1 MGWTLPNI
9 VADLGGAVEAHA
21 HPLVSDLGGVTHTPP
36 HVDHDIRSGSAT
48 APTASIYQRAKNW
61 AQVAETVA
69 SFPEKM
75 GWEKIKSYA
84 NAPVPDT
91 AAKLL
96 PQKYQPLAKEFAIP
110 PELRVGP
117 AIAKPL
123 TNYLESE
130 GYHKSANALRAY
142 AGIEEGEADFVHSM
156 ESPTGLAMAYSGG
169 KLLDMGVA
177 GRVLDR
183 LIAGGFSIQSL
194 HDAYKNAPDVAKAV
208 DSGDYEQAARA
219 MTNYFGSAAFA
230 GAMMAGA
237 VEAKPKA
244 AWETAPQEAWETT
257 PQEET
262 QPERPALPSGE
273 DKEISLKPASPSEIS
288 LKPGQYRIV
297 PDTPKADISASGPEW
312 ERQIVAR
319 KKGNVVGGVGYK
331 VDRDGKAMVYGAV
344 VSPDHRNQGIAT
356 NMYEHVIRDAKASG
370 AKQVTSDS
378 TGVSTAAK
386 GVWNKLA
393 AKGYP
398 VQEITHPNGM
408 SGFAID
414 LGQLDLKTAEPPT
427 TTFGED
433 SNGRYATASDLPAHV
448 RVYVP
453 DRLQG
458 EDAIKYADEKLD
470 LQRQFLAS
478 RQKSAPRNSGIP
490 EVSQGANDYN
500 ATQNRPPVV
509 ASNEPIDAEFGKRTA
524 DAYSLMEHNPSDPR
538 VQRSYAA
545 FKQDVKNQWDYATKV
560 LGIQFEP
567 TTEDPYKGGTLSP
580 SQEMEADVRDNH
592 HLSFYTPENLPSAH
606 PLTEVDPET
615 GLTYNQMFRAVHD
628 LFGHAAHG
636 NQFGPTGERNA
647 YLDHAQMF
655 SHAAIPALTAETHG
669 QNSWVNFGNHLRNA
683 EGNIPKKG
691 EPGYIPPKERPF
703 AEQKAG
709 WLPRRFQTQPTLHP
723 DLQVIVDK
731 YGITNR
737 VDKVMQGAS
746 FITPDGKFIPL
757 GAITHPE
764 AIETLTGERP
774 EEDKEALGE
783 KLSQNWEPTRDSR
796 VRFLNETGAI
806 RVRAS
811 NDRAGKTLHISVPAE
826 GVTPE
831 QLESMRRL
839 VSQQGR
845 YGNVVLERA
854 DVTPETA
861 DILSRYKEFARPSDV
876 EDMLHEIAAHP
887 ETKDTANLML
897 KKGLPEYQEGGPHL
911 QIPSYLLGPQMGTTE
926 STVGHEY
933 GHVLEAALRN
943 AGKPLDGIMSHLHGT
958 MRNLQALG
966 GVALGANP
974 ELTRDVLEYGRKDGL
989 QKLSSNGLPHYRNA
1003 LDRFL
1008 AGGVVEDEYYNVP
1021 WETNE
1026 GKRNDVEKAIRL
1038 LQSAGLDSPKQ
1049 WAAEIQASHDRIR
1062 HDLQIPGMRDIF
1074 MKYASSREEGLSPEY
1089 HASLNRLENFV
1100 NEVKNHY
1107 EIQKGPQTLAN
1118 RGRLP
1123 QIGSPT
1129 PARETNVGQ
1138 RRGIG
1143 GLAGGGKAGAEPG
1156 AGRRNVET
1164 AEGEQSLDQ
1173 VPFPEPEA
1181 SEESKQLSLNLKN
1194 KPNRAGKAAL
1204 RNLENDSDESVSPF
1218 PYPFDAPYGPNS
1230 VPSVIFPDGRIVN
1243 AENTHLEIA
1252 HHAGYGGRKDSL
1264 GNFLKDT
1271 EGVRVIYPEFGES
1284 GIGVELYS
1292 KPNDIQK
1299 RIIAHNL
1306 QRATKNGFGDGKLY
1320 WDFVD
1325 PKGYVSGQGSV
1336 GDFLRAVDKQWP
1348 RKEKN
1353 TGEQGLTESPE
1364 TPDLKSNTVA
1374 EPEEETSTKWIPA
1387 AIDAMKESP
1396 AGAIDPHTGKMDKTG
1411 FGVEVYPE
1419 ARAKREPLDHEPTAE
1434 DLQKFYDQHKDIFD
1448 KHPELRVGWDKTD
1461 KGWELNIG
1469 ASGTEEGARLVGKNL
1484 DQRAAWDIA
1493 KGEEVPTGGKGE
1505 KTKFGQYPLE
1515 DRLADLTGENVKK
1528 LPIPVKNNPHLTDEE
1543 KYLLASEPSALKD
1556 FNATRKRIASAQEL
1570 AATMQM
1576 GQANR
1581 FWYDRARAS
1590 FDAMFDSLPEDFH
1603 TENDRVKFPAL
1614 VAATSPQTD
1623 PSINVRKALEAYQA
1637 WIDAGRPINP
1647 TKVRA
1652 VTEPVLTVKSTHA
1665 PNVSRALTNQPISG
1679 PKVTSFARNL
1689 SGQAENVTNDMW
1701 GAITNGIVDPKELSR
1716 PGKYIALSENYRK
1729 AADMLGWTPEQG
1741 QAASW
1746 GFIRTLGYLSGW
1758 KGQKWT
1764 PPELVVHLVDDPLV
1778 RQYSADVADI
1788 FLTDDD
1794 VRDRLESL
1802 GVNLEDFDA
1811 RLEAGLG
1818 KFERGKKEGKAEGV
1832 DVKHLTSAVRRVE
1845 AGKQFA
1851 RREAEAGRRVSG
1863 KMSPLLNQLIGGQQA
1878 REK

>member
-1 MGWTLPNI
+1 MGWIQPNI
-9 VADLGGAVEAHA
+9 ITDLGGAIEAHA

-36 HVDHDIRSGSAT
+36 HVDHDTRSGSAT

-61 AQVAETVA
+61 AHIAEIA
-69 SFPEKM
+69 AAFPEKV
-75 GWEKIKSYA
+75 GWEKIEPYV
-84 NAPVPDT
+84 NAPIPDT

-96 PQKYQPLAKEFAIP
+96 PQKYQPLAKNFAIP
-110 PELRVGP
+110 PELRVGSEV
-117 AIAKPL
+117 AKPL
-123 TNYLESE
+123 ANYLESQ

-194 HDAYKNAPDVAKAV
+194 HDAYKNAPDVAKAI

-237 VEAKPKA
+237 VEPKPKA
-244 AWETAPQEAWETT
+244 AWETAPQE
-257 PQEET
+257 ET
-262 QPERPALPSGE
+262 QPERPTLPSGE
-273 DKEISLKPASPSEIS
+273 DKEISLKP
-288 LKPGQYRIV
+288 GQYRIV
-297 PDTPKADISASGPEW
+297 PETPKTDISASGPEW

-331 VDRDGKAMVYGAV
+331 VDTDGKAQVYGAV
-344 VSPDHRNQGIAT
+344 VSPDQRNQGIAT

-453 DRLQG
+453 ERLQG
-458 EDAIKYADEKLD
+458 EDAIKYADDKLD
-470 LQRQFLAS
+470 LQRQFLAT

-524 DAYSLMEHNPSDPR
+524 DAYSMMEHNPSDPR

-592 HLSFYTPENLPSAH
+592 HLSFYTPENLPSDH

-723 DLQVIVDK
+723 DLQAVVDK

-737 VDKVMQGAS
+737 ADKSLQGAS

-757 GAITHPE
+757 GTITHPE

-783 KLSQNWEPTRDSR
+783 KLSQNEKPASDSR

-854 DVTPETA
+854 DVTPDTSNL
-861 DILSRYKEFARPSDV
+861 LSRYKEFARPNDV

-897 KKGLPEYQEGGPHL
+897 KKGLPQYQEGGHI
-911 QIPSYLLGPQMGTTE
+911 QIPSYMLGPQMGTTE

-933 GHVLEAALRN
+933 GHVLEAALRD

-958 MRNLQALG
+958 MARFQALG
-966 GVALGANP
+966 GVSLGANDD
-974 ELTRDVLEYGRKDGL
+974 LTRDVLEYGRKEGL
-989 QKLSSNGLPHYRNA
+989 QKLAPNGLPHYRNA

-1008 AGGVVEDEYYNVP
+1008 GGGVVEDEYYNVP

-1089 HASLNRLENFV
+1089 HASLDRLENFV
-1100 NEVKNHY
+1100 NEVKAHY
-1107 EIQKGPQTLAN
+1107 ETQKGPQTLAN
-1118 RGRLP
+1118 GGRLP

-1129 PARETNVGQ
+1129 PAGETNGGE
-1138 RRGIG
+1138 RRRIG
-1143 GLAGGGKAGAEPG
+1143 GLADEGKAGTEPRTG
-1156 AGRRNVET
+1156 KRNAET
-1164 AEGEQSLDQ
+1164 AGG
-1173 VPFPEPEA
+1173 
-1181 SEESKQLSLNLKN
+1181 KQLSLDLKA
-1194 KPNRAGKAAL
+1194 KSLQDSAVKIFGLTDDPKEAGFILQDGRMLDFSGKTHGGIAGIRAQDHREVAAA
-1204 RNLENDSDESVSPF
+1204 
-1218 PYPFDAPYGPNS
+1218 YPEDADAPDFHDFLTETGAVRLGVYDGVS
-1230 VPSVIFPDGRIVN
+1230 VEIHNGHELSSAQVDQIQNALSHADKSLTIDIVDDRGRVLASNDLNNPEPD
-1243 AENTHLEIA
+1243 
-1252 HHAGYGGRKDSL
+1252 D
-1264 GNFLKDT
+1264 
-1271 EGVRVIYPEFGES
+1271 
-1284 GIGVELYS
+1284 
-1292 KPNDIQK
+1292 
-1299 RIIAHNL
+1299 
-1306 QRATKNGFGDGKLY
+1306 
-1320 WDFVD
+1320 
-1325 PKGYVSGQGSV
+1325 VSGLYRRTRRLATWVKTHG
-1336 GDFLRAVDKQWP
+1336 G
-1348 RKEKN
+1348 N
-1353 TGEQGLTESPE
+1353 T
-1364 TPDLKSNTVA
+1364 DLKSRSAIA

-1396 AGAIDPHTGKMDKTG
+1396 AGAIDPRTGEMDKTG

-1419 ARAKREPLDHEPTAE
+1419 ARAKQEPLDHEPTAE
-1434 DLQKFYDQHKDIFD
+1434 DLQKFYDQHKDLFD

-1493 KGEEVPTGGKGE
+1493 KGEEIPTGGKGK
-1505 KTKFGQYPLE
+1505 KTKFGRYPLE
-1515 DRLADLTGENVKK
+1515 DRLADLTGEIVKK
-1528 LPIPVKNNPHLTDEE
+1528 LPAPIKNNPHLTDEE

-1603 TENDRVKFPAL
+1603 TETDRVKFPAL

-1623 PSINVRKALEAYQA
+1623 PSMNIRKALEAYQA
-1637 WIDAGRPINP
+1637 WIDAGRPTDP
-1647 TKVRA
+1647 TEVREI
-1652 VTEPVLTVKSTHA
+1652 TEPVLTVKTAHA

-1689 SGQAENVTNDMW
+1689 AGQTENVTNDMW
-1701 GAITNGIVDPKELSR
+1701 GAITNGILDPKELSR

-1788 FLTDDD
+1788 FLTDED

-1832 DVKHLTSAVRRVE
+1832 DVKHLTSAARRVE

-1851 RREAEAGRRVSG
+1851 RSEAEAGRRVSG
-1863 KMSPLLNQLIGGQQA
+1863 KMSPLLNQLLSGQQA
-1878 REK
+1878 RE